1 MLANPKTDDGNYHAI
16 WNPTARIYDSVGKS
30 KNLRCKCDV
39 NYHAIR
45 GPAPHFLDSVDR
57 AAGEA
62 SLSLEKDA
70 TLVPEV
76 SYFTVPFPASSHR
89 LRAPA
94 PYVRQSSTGVQILG
108 GARGALPGIPPGRN
122 YHPDPQLPPWAATTA
137 PNQNYRL
144 EPQLPAPAAT
154 NASDNSYRP
163 GSNAILGPK
172 VPPRAA
178 TIASGTCVGKFF
190 FRGCAR
196 NRFL

>member
-30 KNLRCKCDV
+30 KNLRCKYDV

-108 GARGALPGIPPGRN
+108 GARGALLGMPMCTVIYVTFVILCLTSSIVLRIPTENSQTDREG
-122 YHPDPQLPPWAATTA
+122 PQ
-137 PNQNYRL
+137 R
-144 EPQLPAPAAT
+144 
-154 NASDNSYRP
+154 
-163 GSNAILGPK
+163 
-172 VPPRAA
+172 
-178 TIASGTCVGKFF
+178 ASGPQGIFDGSSQPEK
-190 FRGCAR
+190 
-196 NRFL
+196 

>member
-1 MLANPKTDDGNYHAI
+1 MLANTKTDDGNYPAI
-16 WNPTARIYDSVGKS
+16 WNPTTRIYDSVGKS

-94 PYVRQSSTGVQILG
+94 PYKRQSSTGVQILG
-108 GARGALPGIPPGRN
+108 GARGALLGMPMCTVIYVTFRTLCLTSLIVLRIPTEKRQT
-122 YHPDPQLPPWAATTA
+122 D
-137 PNQNYRL
+137 R
-144 EPQLPAPAAT
+144 E
-154 NASDNSYRP
+154 D
-163 GSNAILGPK
+163 
-172 VPPRAA
+172 
-178 TIASGTCVGKFF
+178 
-190 FRGCAR
+190 
-196 NRFL
+196 

>member
-16 WNPTARIYDSVGKS
+16 WKPTARIYDSVVKS
-30 KNLRCKCDV
+30 KNLRCKYDV

-94 PYVRQSSTGVQILG
+94 PYKRESSTGVQILG
-108 GARGALPGIPPGRN
+108 GARGALPGMPKCTVIYVTFAIVCLTSSIVLRIPTENSQTAR
-122 YHPDPQLPPWAATTA
+122 DCPQNLSGPHRIFEGAT
-137 PNQNYRL
+137 QH
-144 EPQLPAPAAT
+144 
-154 NASDNSYRP
+154 
-163 GSNAILGPK
+163 
-172 VPPRAA
+172 
-178 TIASGTCVGKFF
+178 F
-190 FRGCAR
+190 
-196 NRFL
+196 

>member
-1 MLANPKTDDGNYHAI
+1 MLANSKTDDGNYHAI

-108 GARGALPGIPPGRN
+108 GARGALPGMPKCTVI
-122 YHPDPQLPPWAATTA
+122 YVTF
-137 PNQNYRL
+137 
-144 EPQLPAPAAT
+144 
-154 NASDNSYRP
+154 
-163 GSNAILGPK
+163 AILCLTSSIVLRIPTENSQ
-172 VPPRAA
+172 PARESPQR
-178 TIASGTCVGKFF
+178 ASGRHGIFDGSSQPEK
-190 FRGCAR
+190 
-196 NRFL
+196 

>member
-108 GARGALPGIPPGRN
+108 GGAGCPSWDAKVHGDLRDFCHSVPYFFDSVANSDGK
-122 YHPDPQLPPWAATTA
+122 T
-137 PNQNYRL
+137 PNGQ
-144 EPQLPAPAAT
+144 
-154 NASDNSYRP
+154 RP
-163 GSNAILGPK
+163 LAK
-172 VPPRAA
+172 RQRAA
-178 TIASGTCVGKFF
+178 WCF
-190 FRGCAR
+190 
-196 NRFL
+196 

>member
-30 KNLRCKCDV
+30 KNLRCKYDV

-57 AAGEA
+57 AAGEG

-94 PYVRQSSTGVQILG
+94 PYVRQSSTWVQILG
-108 GARGALPGIPPGRN
+108 GARGALPGMPKCTVI
-122 YHPDPQLPPWAATTA
+122 YVTF
-137 PNQNYRL
+137 
-144 EPQLPAPAAT
+144 
-154 NASDNSYRP
+154 
-163 GSNAILGPK
+163 AILCLTSSIVLRIPTEK
-172 VPPRAA
+172 RQTDREP
-178 TIASGTCVGKFF
+178 TQKASGRHGVFDSSTQPPK
-190 FRGCAR
+190 
-196 NRFL
+196 

>member
-1 MLANPKTDDGNYHAI
+1 MANPGTDDGNYHAI

-30 KNLRCKCDV
+30 KNLRCKYDV

-108 GARGALPGIPPGRN
+108 GARGALPGMPKCTVIYVTFAIVCLISLVGLRIPMEKRQT
-122 YHPDPQLPPWAATTA
+122 D
-137 PNQNYRL
+137 R
-144 EPQLPAPAAT
+144 
-154 NASDNSYRP
+154 DNSQK
-163 GSNAILGPK
+163 GSGNHGVFDGSSQPQK
-172 VPPRAA
+172 
-178 TIASGTCVGKFF
+178 
-190 FRGCAR
+190 
-196 NRFL
+196 

>member
-76 SYFTVPFPASSHR
+76 SYFTVRFPTGSHR
-89 LRAPA
+89 SRAAA
-94 PYVRQSSTGVQILG
+94 PYKRESSIVL
-108 GARGALPGIPPGRN
+108 ADKKN
-122 YHPDPQLPPWAATTA
+122 
-137 PNQNYRL
+137 
-144 EPQLPAPAAT
+144 
-154 NASDNSYRP
+154 
-163 GSNAILGPK
+163 
-172 VPPRAA
+172 
-178 TIASGTCVGKFF
+178 
-190 FRGCAR
+190 
-196 NRFL
+196 

>member
-1 MLANPKTDDGNYHAI
+1 MLANSKTDDGNYRAI

-30 KNLRCKCDV
+30 KNLRCKYDV

-89 LRAPA
+89 L
-94 PYVRQSSTGVQILG
+94 
-108 GARGALPGIPPGRN
+108 
-122 YHPDPQLPPWAATTA
+122 
-137 PNQNYRL
+137 
-144 EPQLPAPAAT
+144 
-154 NASDNSYRP
+154 
-163 GSNAILGPK
+163 
-172 VPPRAA
+172 
-178 TIASGTCVGKFF
+178 
-190 FRGCAR
+190 
-196 NRFL
+196 